1 MLSTSELVNTNS
13 MFYIYF
19 HWVFYICFCHI
30 NKLICILQNIS
41 MCPCTFFLYQTPCD
55 KSDND
60 NVGLHNMYQ
69 VHILIMTCIATSSIG
84 WDSFYKK
91 KIHFCNSKGDV
102 LSYRVG
108 SKNMIHD
115 AIQITNDDC
124 DKCHSTLDFR
134 YQIYNECYSNP
145 QFFYLRILN

>member
-1 MLSTSELVNTNS
+1 MFTSLSTSELVNTNS

-84 WDSFYKK
+84 RDSFYKK
-91 KIHFCNSKGDV
+91 KYTFVIQKG
-102 LSYRVG
+102 
-108 SKNMIHD
+108 MCW
-115 AIQITNDDC
+115 AIGLDPRTWSMMPYKLLMMTATNVIPLW
-124 DKCHSTLDFR
+124 TLD
-134 YQIYNECYSNP
+134 IKSTTNVIPIHN
-145 QFFYLRILN
+145 FFI

>member
-1 MLSTSELVNTNS
+1 MFTSLSTRELVNTNS

-41 MCPCTFFLYQTPCD
+41 MCPCTFFFCIRHPVIKVIMTMSVFIICTFVSL
-55 KSDND
+55 
-60 NVGLHNMYQ
+60 LFQ

-84 WDSFYKK
+84 RDSFYK

-124 DKCHSTLDFR
+124 DKCHSTLV
-134 YQIYNECYSNP
+134 
-145 QFFYLRILN
+145 LL